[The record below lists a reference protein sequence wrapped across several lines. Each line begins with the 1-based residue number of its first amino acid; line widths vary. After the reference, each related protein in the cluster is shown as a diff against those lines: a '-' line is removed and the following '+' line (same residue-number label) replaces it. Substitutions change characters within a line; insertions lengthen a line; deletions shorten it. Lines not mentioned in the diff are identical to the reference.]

1 MSKSFDFCRGVEKV
15 QTANSGN
22 FDMVKNQLLT
32 DREILEKLQILG
44 FSTGS
49 LFIIYF
55 AIRAGGYDN
64 IIIY

>member
-1 MSKSFDFCRGVEKV
+1 
-15 QTANSGN
+15 
-22 FDMVKNQLLT
+22 MVKNQLLT
-32 DREILEKLQILG
+32 DREILENLQILG

>member
-1 MSKSFDFCRGVEKV
+1 
-15 QTANSGN
+15 
-22 FDMVKNQLLT
+22 MVKNQLLK
-32 DREILEKLQILG
+32 DREILENLQILG